1 MTILFVQHSLT
12 GENAPLLSDKSPVQV
27 TPSLLGLPDGKGK
40 SIILVFIVRV
50 AEIWQRFSETI
61 QLALLD
67 FETAIDSPHRGR
79 LVNQLCADGV
89 TAKFVRLLDDM
100 NQRTTTAVRTPAG
113 CTAPF
118 EVVTVVSQ
126 RAAAGLFLFNFA
138 FGDIMRTTVDQCPVD
153 IILAPS
159 GRPLTD
165 LEYGDDVVIFAEISM
180 KLQNVNL
187 VWKLTVA

>member
-1 MTILFVQHSLT
+1 MAARMLYGTITTTWWDNLAQRGLD
-12 GENAPLLSDKSPVQV
+12 APLYDCGIAVDVNSAS
-27 TPSLLGLPDGKGK
+27 
-40 SIILVFIVRV
+40 V